1 MTETDDIL
9 FQELLKCIKIL
20 KSRSVAFPEPGSQN
34 KYQLMRKSD
43 ESVQFSMIINR
54 KGHLNK
60 NNLTYQMISHTLKN
74 VLVRLD
80 CSGAPHNDVPTPHIH
95 IFDREHDFGRKA
107 IGLQDIEADLANELL
122 ESLYYFLDYNNVDY
136 TGVSL
141 PLI

>member
-1 MTETDDIL
+1 MAETDDIL
-9 FQELLKCIKIL
+9 FQELLKCVKIL
-20 KSRSVAFPEPGSQN
+20 NSRSVAFPEQGSQN

-54 KGHLNK
+54 KEHLNK